1 MSWACNQETVGK
13 QKVAEKPLKER
24 LRELGSPF
32 PEGDA
37 AYSLGLELGQL
48 KCSGEGRIGDAG

>member
-1 MSWACNQETVGK
+1 MSWSCNQEMVGR
-13 QKVAEKPLKER
+13 QKVGEKPFKER

-37 AYSLGLELGQL
+37 ACLLGLELGQL
-48 KCSGEGRIGDAG
+48 KCSGEGRAGDAG